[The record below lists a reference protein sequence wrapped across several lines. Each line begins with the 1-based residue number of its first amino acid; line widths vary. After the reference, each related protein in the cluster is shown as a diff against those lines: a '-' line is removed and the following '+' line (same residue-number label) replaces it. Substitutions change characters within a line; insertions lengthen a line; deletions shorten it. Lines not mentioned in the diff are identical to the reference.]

1 MSYLYGFWRFANAYY
16 MKYTKEI
23 MKVDNYS
30 GRDDEELNKVIKEID
45 DLEEKE

>member
-1 MSYLYGFWRFANAYY
+1 

-30 GRDDEELNKVIKEID
+30 GSDDEELNKVIKEID